1 MSPLNY
7 WGPSLRSGSQ
17 IPGNERLS
25 DGADLSR
32 AGIEYAE
39 MHELS
44 IAMGIVDAALDESQ
58 RRGVEVSAVHLRLGA
73 LSGVVNDA
81 LLFSYEVACQDTPL
95 EGSQLI
101 VEDVPVVV
109 FCVPCNAER
118 ELPSVQL
125 FACPECG
132 TPTMDVRRGKELEV
146 FALEVKE
153 EELQE
158 KGGQA

>member
-1 MSPLNY
+1 
-7 WGPSLRSGSQ
+7 
-17 IPGNERLS
+17 
-25 DGADLSR
+25 
-32 AGIEYAE
+32 

-44 IAMGIVDAALDESQ
+44 IAMGIVDAALDEAQ

-73 LSGVVNDA
+73 LSGVVKDA

-95 EGSQLI
+95 EGSQLF
-101 VEDVPVVV
+101 VEDVPVIV
-109 FCVPCNAER
+109 FCAQCQAER

-132 TPTMDVRRGKELEV
+132 APTMDIRRGKELEV

-153 EELQE
+153 EEELRE
-158 KGGQA
+158 KEVQS